1 MARKRVNAEV
11 QRTKLQ
17 YAEQQTKLIKQKARL
32 SELETQSK
40 ALKDR
45 EKAEVDADLALLKQQ
60 TEAAVAEVEVKVL
73 EEAESD
79 RRSLSLQE
87 DKEYLQKVKMT
98 LTEKYVNEQFNEVE
112 QLKSQDKNNNV
123 PQDIP
128 NNQDK
133 FSSHAPAPRNQLNII
148 PTPRNLPKFQ
158 VDDLDRSIVEDI
170 KPEIRQK
177 QTLNPYAADFEL
189 TQPPLPPNH
198 DQSVVSDLTKFLLK
212 KDLLLSRFQNFDD
225 CINTSAIQY
234 TMSSCA
240 GRTIMNGRCAE
251 SLIVESLSGNGEL
264 EIHSVIECSA
274 IPDEKSEIPTPD
286 IAKSYP
292 HLREIAHQIPNRQ
305 RLPNNRSQAW
315 KRAQILDKSF
325 QQNFTKKTHF
335 VEFMQKVLV
344 SGAAEVAPIIT
355 DEECWYLPLFGVYHQ
370 NKPNQIRGVFDSSAS
385 FEGVS
390 LNSVMMSG
398 PDLTNNLLGI
408 LLRFRSDQ
416 FAATADIEQMFY
428 QFYVREED
436 RNFLRFFWYK
446 DNNPDNPL
454 IEHRMCV
461 NVFGNSASPAVATYG
476 LRKTVENSNETFG
489 SDVKTFVNRD
499 FYVDDGLI
507 SLPESEQVIDLI
519 TRTQMALKRR

>member
-1 MARKRVNAEV
+1 MGTGLHPSLLDQIDNDCRKIGVKHGKGLKYSIN
-11 QRTKLQ
+11 
-17 YAEQQTKLIKQKARL
+17 L
-32 SELETQSK
+32 SNK
-40 ALKDR
+40 
-45 EKAEVDADLALLKQQ
+45 
-60 TEAAVAEVEVKVL
+60 
-73 EEAESD
+73 
-79 RRSLSLQE
+79 
-87 DKEYLQKVKMT
+87 
-98 LTEKYVNEQFNEVE
+98 
-112 QLKSQDKNNNV
+112 
-123 PQDIP
+123 
-128 NNQDK
+128 
-133 FSSHAPAPRNQLNII
+133 
-148 PTPRNLPKFQ
+148 
-158 VDDLDRSIVEDI
+158 
-170 KPEIRQK
+170 
-177 QTLNPYAADFEL
+177 
-189 TQPPLPPNH
+189 
-198 DQSVVSDLTKFLLK
+198 
-212 KDLLLSRFQNFDD
+212 
-225 CINTSAIQY
+225 
-234 TMSSCA
+234 
-240 GRTIMNGRCAE
+240 
-251 SLIVESLSGNGEL
+251 
-264 EIHSVIECSA
+264 
-274 IPDEKSEIPTPD
+274 
-286 IAKSYP
+286 
-292 HLREIAHQIPNRQ
+292 
-305 RLPNNRSQAW
+305 
-315 KRAQILDKSF
+315 
-325 QQNFTKKTHF
+325 NFTKKTHF

-519 TRTQMALKRR
+519 TRTQMALKTEGNIRLHKITSNSSDVMKAFPADDIGKDLKNLNLCEDYFPVQHSLGLAWDLNTDSFIFTPLQDDKPCTRRGILSSLNSIFDPIGFLSPLTISGKILLRDASPPGTDWDECLSQSFQEKWNEWRISVLSLRELSIPRMYIPMSISVMDNLEVHVFSDASEKAVAASAYLRAIDTYGTSTVGFIMGKSKTSTS